1 MIGIWDSPP
10 FRGPAPNPPL
20 PCLSLTLFTTPFP
33 SSPNRGSSPAAK
45 AAAFIACLVVCV
57 FHLIPHALQTVTGSP
72 STSALRHNDVFDVLQ
87 IWQLFVGSAILPFL
101 DLGNLG
107 LGGVGLGKWLV
118 GIAGI
123 AGDEKEWEREAEALD
138 DEAVRRAAAGEDD
151 DGG

>member
-1 MIGIWDSPP
+1 M
-10 FRGPAPNPPL
+10 
-20 PCLSLTLFTTPFP
+20 
-33 SSPNRGSSPAAK
+33 
-45 AAAFIACLVVCV
+45 
-57 FHLIPHALQTVTGSP
+57 
-72 STSALRHNDVFDVLQ
+72 
-87 IWQLFVGSAILPFL
+87 WQLFVGSAILPFL

-123 AGDEKEWEREAEALD
+123 AGDEKEWEREAEALG